1 MSKELFFMQRALEQ
15 AKKAEREGEVPVG
28 AVLTFED
35 EIIAEAHNTPI
46 SINDP
51 SGHAEVNV
59 MRKGA
64 QILNNYRLENTSL
77 YVTLEPCMMCC
88 GLLIH
93 ARVENLIFSA
103 TDPKSGSVISNAN
116 LLDSDF
122 VNHRVNYSQG
132 PLAKESS
139 KLLRKFFADKR
150 L

>member
-139 KLLRKFFADKR
+139 KLLRKFFSDKR

>member
-1 MSKELFFMQRALEQ
+1 MQRALEQ
-15 AKKAEREGEVPVG
+15 AKIAEREGEVPVC
-28 AVLTFED
+28 AVLTIED

-46 SINDP
+46 STNDP
-51 SGHAEVNV
+51 SVHAEVNV
-59 MRKGA
+59 LRKGA
-64 QILNNYRLENTSL
+64 QIFNNYRLENTSL

-139 KLLRKFFADKR
+139 KLLRKFFSDKR

>member
-1 MSKELFFMQRALEQ
+1 MQRALEQ

-103 TDPKSGSVISNAN
+103 TDPKSGSVVSNAN

-122 VNHRVNYSQG
+122 VNHRVKYSQG
-132 PLAKESS
+132 PLTKESS

>member
-1 MSKELFFMQRALEQ
+1 MQRALEQ

>member
-1 MSKELFFMQRALEQ
+1 MQRALEQ
-15 AKKAEREGEVPVG
+15 AKKAESEGEIPVG

-103 TDPKSGSVISNAN
+103 TDPESGSVVSNAN

-122 VNHRVNYSQG
+122 VNHRVKYSQG
-132 PLAKESS
+132 PLTKESS

>member
-15 AKKAEREGEVPVG
+15 AKKAQSEGEVPVG

-103 TDPKSGSVISNAN
+103 TDPKSGSVVSNAN

-122 VNHRVNYSQG
+122 VNHRVKYSQG
-132 PLAKESS
+132 PLTKESS

>member
-15 AKKAEREGEVPVG
+15 AKKAQSEGEVPVG

-139 KLLRKFFADKR
+139 KLLRKFFSDKR

>member
-122 VNHRVNYSQG
+122 INHRVNYSQG

-139 KLLRKFFADKR
+139 KLLRKFFSDKR

>member
-15 AKKAEREGEVPVG
+15 AKKAESEGEVPVG

-122 VNHRVNYSQG
+122 VNHRVKYSQG
-132 PLAKESS
+132 PLTKESS

>member
-1 MSKELFFMQRALEQ
+1 MQRALEQ
-15 AKKAEREGEVPVG
+15 AKKAESEGEVPVG

-139 KLLRKFFADKR
+139 KLLRKFFSDKR

>member
-1 MSKELFFMQRALEQ
+1 MSKERFFLQRALEQ
-15 AKKAEREGEVPVG
+15 AKIAEREGEVPVC

-46 SINDP
+46 STNDP
-51 SGHAEVNV
+51 SVHAEVNV
-59 MRKGA
+59 LRKGA
-64 QILNNYRLENTSL
+64 QIFNNYRLENTSL

-139 KLLRKFFADKR
+139 KLLRKFFSDKR

>member
-1 MSKELFFMQRALEQ
+1 MQRALEQ
-15 AKKAEREGEVPVG
+15 AKKAESEGEIPVG

-139 KLLRKFFADKR
+139 KLLRKFFSDKR